1 MQKSQIYRQHH
12 KSVCNYILRTDPCIE
27 ETSPHLLFPTLN
39 SFHEGDKYS
48 HAGTVDDVLAAASTY
63 NITTP
68 IHQNYHTEPN
78 HRDSRG
84 HRHRPR
90 RR

>member
-1 MQKSQIYRQHH
+1 MT
-12 KSVCNYILRTDPCIE
+12 YILRTDACIE

-84 HRHRPR
+84 HRRRSHRR
-90 RR
+90 